1 MKHHLVLKLRARI
14 ALIIGAYVAL
24 ILGVIIVL
32 LGFRMSLSFSRN
44 ADSTGRMLTEARAGQ
59 LGGLVDKMHWE
70 LRMIAAR
77 PELLS
82 KDKKVTDAI
91 IASLKNIVSSDI
103 TGILF
108 AWSDGSYVSSAGA
121 HGNIADREY
130 FKAIMAGTKSFIVSE
145 PVLSKSLGV
154 YQVVFAQAVRGE
166 DGAVKAMVGFQLK
179 LDELSLLVSS
189 ARIGS
194 SGYGWVA
201 DTDGNVLAHP
211 SGDKVLKLKLGEADK
226 QGYKGFDA
234 LKGAMASGKSGRA
247 AWTSPNGNSMVTFF
261 APVPSNPAWI
271 FAIDQSAEESTS
283 AVKPILTIL
292 LFFLVVGTLIAALLA
307 VVVAGSIVK
316 PIAMAGASFRELAHG
331 EADLNKTIDIHRGD
345 EIGAL
350 AVDFNSFLG
359 KLREIVA
366 SLKESQSELGSIGV
380 GLGGSVEA
388 TASVVAR
395 ISDAAAAVHGKAE
408 RQALSIEQSS
418 SAVEE
423 IAHNIDG
430 LEGLI
435 EGQASSVT
443 QASAAIQQMVANI
456 ASVSR
461 SMESMAEQFST
472 LLAASKDG
480 KATENSA
487 FERIAQIS
495 ERSTSLLEANDVI
508 ASLASQTNL
517 LAMNAAI
524 EAAHAGDAGKG
535 FSVVADEIRRLA
547 ETSAEQSKTIGADL
561 TSVQAAIAE
570 VVEASRASSSAF
582 DDVTARITETDRLV
596 REMRGALGEQREGGA
611 QVLEAL
617 ESVNDITSEV
627 RSGSSEMSAGNK
639 TILDEMGKLRISST
653 EIKASMDE
661 LLRSVEAISESARRV
676 SDMARATSSTI
687 EGMDKAIG
695 RFKV

>member
-1 MKHHLVLKLRARI
+1 
-14 ALIIGAYVAL
+14 
-24 ILGVIIVL
+24 
-32 LGFRMSLSFSRN
+32 
-44 ADSTGRMLTEARAGQ
+44 
-59 LGGLVDKMHWE
+59 
-70 LRMIAAR
+70 
-77 PELLS
+77 
-82 KDKKVTDAI
+82 
-91 IASLKNIVSSDI
+91 
-103 TGILF
+103 
-108 AWSDGSYVSSAGA
+108 
-121 HGNIADREY
+121 
-130 FKAIMAGTKSFIVSE
+130 
-145 PVLSKSLGV
+145 
-154 YQVVFAQAVRGE
+154 
-166 DGAVKAMVGFQLK
+166 
-179 LDELSLLVSS
+179 
-189 ARIGS
+189 
-194 SGYGWVA
+194 
-201 DTDGNVLAHP
+201 
-211 SGDKVLKLKLGEADK
+211 
-226 QGYKGFDA
+226 
-234 LKGAMASGKSGRA
+234 
-247 AWTSPNGNSMVTFF
+247 
-261 APVPSNPAWI
+261 
-271 FAIDQSAEESTS
+271 
-283 AVKPILTIL
+283 
-292 LFFLVVGTLIAALLA
+292 
-307 VVVAGSIVK
+307 
-316 PIAMAGASFRELAHG
+316 
-331 EADLNKTIDIHRGD
+331 
-345 EIGAL
+345 
-350 AVDFNSFLG
+350 
-359 KLREIVA
+359 
-366 SLKESQSELGSIGV
+366 
-380 GLGGSVEA
+380 
-388 TASVVAR
+388 
-395 ISDAAAAVHGKAE
+395 
-408 RQALSIEQSS
+408 
-418 SAVEE
+418 
-423 IAHNIDG
+423 
-430 LEGLI
+430 
-435 EGQASSVT
+435 
-443 QASAAIQQMVANI
+443 
-456 ASVSR
+456 
-461 SMESMAEQFST
+461 MAEQFST

>member
-1 MKHHLVLKLRARI
+1 
-14 ALIIGAYVAL
+14 
-24 ILGVIIVL
+24 
-32 LGFRMSLSFSRN
+32 
-44 ADSTGRMLTEARAGQ
+44 
-59 LGGLVDKMHWE
+59 
-70 LRMIAAR
+70 
-77 PELLS
+77 
-82 KDKKVTDAI
+82 
-91 IASLKNIVSSDI
+91 
-103 TGILF
+103 
-108 AWSDGSYVSSAGA
+108 
-121 HGNIADREY
+121 
-130 FKAIMAGTKSFIVSE
+130 
-145 PVLSKSLGV
+145 
-154 YQVVFAQAVRGE
+154 
-166 DGAVKAMVGFQLK
+166 
-179 LDELSLLVSS
+179 
-189 ARIGS
+189 
-194 SGYGWVA
+194 
-201 DTDGNVLAHP
+201 
-211 SGDKVLKLKLGEADK
+211 
-226 QGYKGFDA
+226 
-234 LKGAMASGKSGRA
+234 
-247 AWTSPNGNSMVTFF
+247 
-261 APVPSNPAWI
+261 
-271 FAIDQSAEESTS
+271 
-283 AVKPILTIL
+283 
-292 LFFLVVGTLIAALLA
+292 
-307 VVVAGSIVK
+307 
-316 PIAMAGASFRELAHG
+316 
-331 EADLNKTIDIHRGD
+331 
-345 EIGAL
+345 
-350 AVDFNSFLG
+350 
-359 KLREIVA
+359 
-366 SLKESQSELGSIGV
+366 
-380 GLGGSVEA
+380 
-388 TASVVAR
+388 
-395 ISDAAAAVHGKAE
+395 
-408 RQALSIEQSS
+408 
-418 SAVEE
+418 
-423 IAHNIDG
+423 
-430 LEGLI
+430 
-435 EGQASSVT
+435 
-443 QASAAIQQMVANI
+443 MVANI